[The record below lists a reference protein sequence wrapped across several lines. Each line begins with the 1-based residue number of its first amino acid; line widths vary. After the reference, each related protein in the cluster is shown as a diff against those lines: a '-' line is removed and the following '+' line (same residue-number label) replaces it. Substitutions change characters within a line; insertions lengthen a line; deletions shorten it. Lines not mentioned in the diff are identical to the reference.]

1 MRGNR
6 FRKTRK
12 ERTCRWDLMPGMLKP
27 AQAAAMLNCSVK
39 TLRRRNII
47 PFRDQGL
54 IRYSKDQI
62 REYIKQCTP
71 VAKPQEKPRSTLF
84 QERKVARRSGSRAAL
99 SLLEGATAKSSRDQL
114 SEALALTSELR
125 AKGSRSARNGTG
137 STNNSSRSRGGRSRL
152 LAPT

>member
-1 MRGNR
+1 MS
-6 FRKTRK
+6 K
-12 ERTCRWDLMPGMLKP
+12 EHPLNLLPGYMSPKE
-27 AQAAAMLNCSVK
+27 AAKAIGCSVK
-39 TLRRRNII
+39 TLSRRKLPALRHGNIV
-47 PFRDQGL
+47 
-54 IRYSKDQI
+54 RYSQATI
-62 REYIKQCTP
+62 AEFIKQCTP
-71 VAKPQEKPRSTLF
+71 VDKPQEKPRSTLF
-84 QERKVARRSGSRAAL
+84 PERKVARHSGSRAAL